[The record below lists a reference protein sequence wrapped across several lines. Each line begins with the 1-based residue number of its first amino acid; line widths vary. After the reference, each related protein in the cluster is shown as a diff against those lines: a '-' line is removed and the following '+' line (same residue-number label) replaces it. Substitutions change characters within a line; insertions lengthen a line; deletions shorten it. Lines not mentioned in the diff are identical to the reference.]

1 MIFVTVGVQ
10 LAFDRLI
17 RAMDEWAGDHP
28 DVEVVAQTGTTA
40 LQCQHMRAFPRV
52 DGPDFQRLTEH
63 AELIVA
69 HAGMGSILTAL
80 EMGKPIIVLPRSADL
95 GEHRNDHQRAT
106 SQHMLAAQLVR
117 VARNTDDL
125 KIMVDQRS
133 SIKPRTISK
142 GAQPAL
148 IEALRGFIQANGNA
162 S

>member
-28 DVEVVAQTGTTA
+28 DVEVVAQTGITA
-40 LQCQHMRAFPRV
+40 LRCQHMRTFARV
-52 DGPDFQRLTEH
+52 GGPDFQRLTEG

-80 EMGKPIIVLPRSADL
+80 EMGKPIIVLPRSAEL

-106 SQHMLAAQLVR
+106 SQHMLGAQLVC
-117 VARNTDDL
+117 VASDTDNL
-125 KIMVDQRS
+125 KAMIDRRS
-133 SIKPRTISK
+133 SIEPRTISTQ
-142 GAQPAL
+142 AQPAL
-148 IEALRGFIQANGNA
+148 IEALRSFIQANGHA